1 MNAQINAYY
10 ALLRQKAE
18 NRANEN
24 LDFALNNDE
33 FKNEYYKLKDLDFKI
48 ATATVLN
55 KTEEVKTL
63 EVEHKAS
70 TENYLKLLTKL
81 GLKESDLSPVYLCKK
96 CNDSGFVNG
105 KKMWLL

>member
-33 FKNEYYKLKDLDFKI
+33 IKNEYYKLKDLDFKI

-55 KTEEVKTL
+55 KTEGYQSFVSSVSSLFAGIPVIAEIT
-63 EVEHKAS
+63 VEISFSVTIFFA
-70 TENYLKLLTKL
+70 
-81 GLKESDLSPVYLCKK
+81 
-96 CNDSGFVNG
+96 
-105 KKMWLL
+105 